1 MRNALNIKNQS
12 WWNRTLQ
19 RWLGYG
25 LVLIVL
31 LPLLAACMGDD
42 DDDEPTAPG
51 AGTTPTEIVATP
63 TEEEGATT
71 ETEAPSVETPT
82 EAEPTAPEA
91 TEEATATEA
100 EATPTQQTDVPT
112 LTETE
117 PAVPGDL
124 PIDEQMSWLLAI
136 LNAEE
141 APTAEEVEP
150 RMHPS
155 FVAAIT
161 PADFAGQMAQ
171 LGQSGPWEFSG
182 YFGEPVGL
190 DGTAVITSNAGQLQ
204 VLVGLE
210 VPEPHRFQ
218 TLLFVPYSE
227 PGQSFESFE
236 EFDSW
241 LSNQAPQVSFQA
253 AEITDGTCQPIY
265 THNADDPLAVAS
277 TFKLWVLLELA
288 ERVAAG
294 ELSWD
299 DELPIADE
307 LKSLPSGTLQTEPA
321 GSSIAL
327 STYAA
332 KMIVLSD
339 NTATDHLMDF
349 LGREIIEER
358 MAETGNAA
366 MDRNMPLLYTQELF
380 YLKLVASAAQREEYI
395 AADDAGQREILNNLT
410 IDFTQADPNALNTPI
425 AVDTIEWFASAA
437 TLCQLQTELY
447 VAAQSD
453 ETLHAIMAASTGANL
468 DSETWPFVAFKGG
481 NEAGVASGA
490 WLLEHA
496 DGRLFSVT
504 VALNNPDA
512 GVDPNQLRTI
522 IVGVAALLADAT

>member
-1 MRNALNIKNQS
+1 MTTTKQS
-12 WWNRTLQ
+12 FKIGR
-19 RWLGYG
+19 RRHWLGYG

-42 DDDEPTAPG
+42 DDEPTATLPDT
-51 AGTTPTEIVATP
+51 GTTATEEAAATP
-63 TEEEGATT
+63 TEETGAAT
-71 ETEAPSVETPT
+71 ETEEPPVETSTETGPT
-82 EAEPTAPEA
+82 A
-91 TEEATATEA
+91 TEETGQATATDA
-100 EATPTQQTDVPT
+100 EATPTQQTEVPT
-112 LTETE
+112 PTESE

-124 PIDEQMSWLLAI
+124 PIDQQMSWLLGI
-136 LNAEE
+136 LNADE
-141 APTAEEVEP
+141 APTAGEVEP
-150 RMHPS
+150 HMHPS
-155 FVAAIT
+155 FIQAIA
-161 PADFAGQMAQ
+161 PADFASQMAQ

-210 VPEPHRFQ
+210 VPDPHRFQ

-227 PGQSFESFE
+227 PGQSFASFE

-241 LSNQAPQVSFQA
+241 LGNQAPQVGFQV
-253 AEITDGTCQPIY
+253 AEITDGTCQPIH
-265 THNADDPLAVAS
+265 TNNAEEPLAVAS

-288 ERVAAG
+288 ERIASG
-294 ELSWD
+294 EISWD

-307 LKSLPSGTLQTEPA
+307 LKSLPSGTLQTEPP

-349 LGREIIEER
+349 LSRQAIEER
-358 MAETGNAA
+358 MAETGNTA
-366 MDRNMPLLYTQELF
+366 MDRNMPLLYTRELF
-380 YLKLVASAAQREEYI
+380 YLKLVADAGQREEYI

-425 AVDTIEWFASAA
+425 AVESIEWFASTA
-437 TLCQLQTELY
+437 TLCQLQAELY
-447 VAAQSD
+447 AAAQSD
-453 ETLHAIMAASTGANL
+453 ETLRSIMAASAGANL
-468 DSETWPFVAFKGG
+468 DDEIWPYVAFKGG
-481 NEAGVASGA
+481 NEAGVAAGA
-490 WLLEHA
+490 WLLE
-496 DGRLFSVT
+496 DSNGRLFSVT

-512 GVDPNQLRTI
+512 AVDPNQLRT
-522 IVGVAALLADAT
+522 VVTGVATLLEGAE